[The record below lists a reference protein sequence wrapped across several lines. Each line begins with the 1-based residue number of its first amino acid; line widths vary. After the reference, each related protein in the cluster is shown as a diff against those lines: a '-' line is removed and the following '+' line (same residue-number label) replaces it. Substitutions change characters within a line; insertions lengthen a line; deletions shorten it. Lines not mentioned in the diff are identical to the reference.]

1 MVRVK
6 FKDWLYLLGVLGLGV
21 FLAIWT
27 FIAYLMLLINI
38 RDIASVFINVSTTV
52 LVLFLIVLL
61 MRYFLLIWA
70 SYRQHRESIK
80 FIGEESETYLPSVSI
95 LVPAYNEGA
104 GIEGAI
110 QSLLD
115 LDYLDYEI
123 VVISDGSSDDTV
135 ERAQRWA
142 GRQDGVE
149 VKILDTGVNVG
160 KAAALNL
167 GIANS
172 ANEIVV
178 CMDADSRL
186 EPQSVRRGVAHFID
200 PKVAAVAGNVKVV
213 NRNSLLTR
221 MQALEYL
228 EGLNLV
234 RRAQGYFQCVNIIP
248 GPMGFFRREV
258 LEEVGGYESDTF
270 AEDCDLTVKL
280 LSQGKLINYE
290 PDAVAWTEAPESMT
304 GLIVQ
309 RYRWTRGILQSL
321 RKHKY
326 NLFHVRRATLINSSV
341 LWYMLFEAI
350 AWPMMNIFGNIF
362 FLVVAAW
369 YGAVHLLILWW
380 MILLLLDMIAALHTV
395 SMEEEE
401 LRLVF
406 YSVPYR
412 IFFIFAVDVAKM
424 LSTLEELFKVR
435 MTWGHIER
443 RGRIM
448 IEKGTE

>member
-1 MVRVK
+1 MVRMK
-6 FKDWLYLLGVLGLGV
+6 IKDWLYLIGLCFLGI
-21 FLAIWT
+21 FLSIWT
-27 FIAYLMLLINI
+27 IVAYLLLLINV
-38 RDIASVFINVSTTV
+38 RDLASIFINVSTTI
-52 LVLFLIVLL
+52 LILFLIVLL

-70 SYRQHRESIK
+70 SYRQHRESLK
-80 FIGEESETYLPSVSI
+80 FIAEFKDDYFPSVSI
-95 LVPAYNEGA
+95 LVPACNEGK

-115 LDYLDYEI
+115 LDYPNYEI
-123 VVISDGSSDDTV
+123 IVVSDGSTDDTV
-135 ERAQRWA
+135 ERAQKWA
-142 GRQDGVE
+142 GRQDGVQ
-149 VKILDTGVNVG
+149 VQVLDTGMNVG
-160 KAAALNL
+160 KASALNL
-167 GIANS
+167 GIKNS
-172 ANEIVV
+172 RHEIIV

-186 EPQSVRRGVAHFID
+186 EPQSVRRGVAHFVNPD
-200 PKVAAVAGNVKVV
+200 VSAVAGNVKVV
-213 NRNSLLTR
+213 NRNGLLTK

-290 PDAVAWTEAPESMT
+290 PEAVAWTEAPETVT
-304 GLIVQ
+304 GLITQ
-309 RYRWTRGILQSL
+309 RYRWTRGILQAL

-326 NLFHVRRATLINSSV
+326 DLFHFRRATFINSTV

-362 FLVVAAW
+362 FLIITAW

-401 LRLVF
+401 LSLVF

-435 MTWGHIER
+435 MTWGHVER
-443 RGRIM
+443 RGRISVQ
-448 IEKGTE
+448 KGNE